1 MKKFFLFALA
11 ALCVSAAQAVT
22 YSWTSTGSYSF
33 DNSVTFKDGY
43 DYTLTVDFSK
53 SENGNYINSI
63 IGTFMSP
70 GNNPRLFQI
79 NGENGTNLIVDIV
92 SSGAW
97 WTGGGVNDGNWRNW
111 TKIPTGDLTSMI
123 FTITGTGT
131 ANGTLNNLTIAY
143 NGATHTFDSNL
154 SVGALSS
161 IDILPVSSE
170 ALPLNTT
177 FTVTE
182 TVPEPTALA
191 LLALGVAGLAL
202 RSKA

>member
-1 MKKFFLFALA
+1 
-11 ALCVSAAQAVT
+11 VT
-22 YSWTSTGSYSF
+22 YSWTSTGSYTF
-33 DNSVTFKDGY
+33 DNAVTFKEGY
-43 DYTLTVDFSK
+43 SYTLTVDFSK

-63 IGTFMSP
+63 IGTFMGS

-92 SSGAW
+92 PAGAW
-97 WTGGGVNDGNWRNW
+97 KTGGGVNGANWSNWAIIPEGN
-111 TKIPTGDLTSMI
+111 ISSMI

-131 ANGTLNNLTIAY
+131 ANGTLNNLTISY
-143 NGATHTFDSNL
+143 NGATHTFNNNL

-202 RSKA
+202 RRKA